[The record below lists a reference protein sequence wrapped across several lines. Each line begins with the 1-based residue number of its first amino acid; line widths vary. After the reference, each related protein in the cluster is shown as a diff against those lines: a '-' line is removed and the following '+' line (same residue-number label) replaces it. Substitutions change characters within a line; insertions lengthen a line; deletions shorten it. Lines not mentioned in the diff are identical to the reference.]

1 MVSRNRQSDPVC
13 TLVEDE
19 SALLG
24 AVARGD
30 LDEAQRIALLLI
42 ERQPTAGLPWK
53 VLGALLWEQG
63 DQMEAL
69 ATMWNS
75 VQLLPQDAEA
85 CCNLGFALTLLE
97 RFAEAERYFEQAIRI
112 DPGFSIAHYRL
123 GMCHFIQGRVA
134 QARLSL
140 ARGLEVKSNY
150 TPVDD
155 PQNHSNLLFVMSHDP
170 AADAATLLAEHLRF
184 GEEFEAPLR
193 ALWPRHKNERQPD
206 RTLQIG
212 FVSGDLYS
220 HPVGQFLEPILA
232 HLVRATDL
240 RLHGY
245 CTHSIDDDVSRA
257 LKTRFHRF
265 TAIDGMPDQAFYEK
279 VWGDRIDILIDLS
292 GHTGHNR
299 LPVFARKP
307 APVQVSWL
315 GYPGTTGLSAMDYYL
330 ADPCWLPPGRF
341 DHQFTEKLVYLPD
354 RWAFT
359 GHPSAGAVSPLPAL
373 ASGHLTF
380 GSFHRL
386 GKINAATVKL
396 WADLLTALPHT
407 RLQVAGILAGQESLL
422 LEQFLALGID
432 GARLTVLDRL
442 PMDRY
447 LRAHDK
453 VDINLD
459 ALAYSGAT
467 TTMYSLWM
475 GVPVLTIAGATPQA
489 NACAGILAHV
499 DLQAFVAGD
508 VDGLI
513 AAARYWSSHLQ
524 ELAALRARLRTRV
537 QLSPG
542 GNPEL
547 IAQHIRSALR
557 HMWHSWCLSE
567 PAASFD
573 TRHLADTDH
582 LTGTGDLGGSDLR
595 RRASR

>member
-1 MVSRNRQSDPVC
+1 V
-13 TLVEDE
+13 LAEGE

-24 AVARGD
+24 AIARGD
-30 LDEAQRIALLLI
+30 LDEAQRIAVVLI
-42 ERQPTAGLPWK
+42 ERHPTAGLAWK

-69 ATMWNS
+69 AAMWNS
-75 VQLLPQDAEA
+75 AQLLPQDAEA
-85 CCNLGFALTLLE
+85 HCNLGYTLTLLE

-123 GMCHFIQGRVA
+123 GMCCFTQGRVA
-134 QARLSL
+134 QARASL
-140 ARGLEVKSNY
+140 ARGLAVKSGY
-150 TPVDD
+150 TPNDD

-170 AADAATLLAEHLRF
+170 AVDAATLLGEHRCF
-184 GEEFEAPLR
+184 SEEFEAPLR
-193 ALWPRHKNERQPD
+193 ALWPRHTNERHRD
-206 RTLQIG
+206 RTLQVG
-212 FVSGDLYS
+212 FVSGDLYNHS
-220 HPVGQFLEPILA
+220 VGQFLEPILT

-265 TAIDGMPDQAFYEK
+265 SAIDGMPDQAFYEK
-279 VWGDRIDILIDLS
+279 VLSDQIDILIDLS

-373 ASGHLTF
+373 ANGHLTF

-386 GKINAATVKL
+386 GKINAVTVKL
-396 WADLLTALPHT
+396 WADLLTALPDT
-407 RLQVAGILAGQESLL
+407 KLQLAGILNGQESMLRD
-422 LEQFLALGID
+422 QFLALGID
-432 GARLTVLDRL
+432 GARLTVLGRL

-447 LRAHDK
+447 LQAHDK
-453 VDINLD
+453 VDITLD
-459 ALAYSGAT
+459 TLAYSGAT
-467 TTMYSLWM
+467 TTMHSLWM
-475 GVPVLTIAGATPQA
+475 GVPVLTVAGLTPQA

-499 DLQAFVAGD
+499 DLQAFVAAD
-508 VDGLI
+508 LDGLI
-513 AAARYWSSHLQ
+513 AAARYWRAHLQ
-524 ELAALRARLRTRV
+524 ELAALRARLRSRV

-547 IAQHIRSALR
+547 IAAHIRSALR
-557 HMWHSWCLSE
+557 HMWHSWCLNQ

-573 TRHLADTDH
+573 TRNLADTGH
-582 LTGTGDLGGSDLR
+582 LAGTGHLGSSDLR

>member
-1 MVSRNRQSDPVC
+1 MLSRNRQSDAVC
-13 TLVEDE
+13 TLAEDE

-30 LDEAQRIALLLI
+30 LDDAQRIAVVLI
-42 ERQPTAGLPWK
+42 ERHPTAGLAWK

-85 CCNLGFALTLLE
+85 HCNLGYTLTLLE

-123 GMCHFIQGRVA
+123 GMCCFTQGRVA

-140 ARGLEVKSNY
+140 ARGLAVKSGY
-150 TPVDD
+150 TPNDD
-155 PQNHSNLLFVMSHDP
+155 PQNHSNLVFVMSHDP
-170 AADAATLLAEHLRF
+170 AVDAATLLAEHLRF

-193 ALWPRHKNERQPD
+193 ASWPRHTNDRAPD
-206 RTLQIG
+206 RTLQVG
-212 FVSGDLYS
+212 FVSGDLHNHS
-220 HPVGQFLEPILA
+220 VGQFLEPLLA
-232 HLVRATDL
+232 HLARATDL
-240 RLHGY
+240 RLHAY
-245 CTHSIDDDVSRA
+245 CTNSIEDDVSRV
-257 LKTRFHRF
+257 LKPRFHRF
-265 TAIDGMPDQAFYEK
+265 TSIDGMSDASFQEK
-279 VWGDRIDILIDLS
+279 VLADRIDILIDLS

-315 GYPGTTGLSAMDYYL
+315 GYPGTTGLTAMDYYL

-359 GHPSAGAVSPLPAL
+359 GHPTAGAVSPLPAL
-373 ASGHLTF
+373 ETGHLTF

-396 WADLLTALPHT
+396 WADLLTALPDT
-407 RLQVAGILAGQESLL
+407 KLRVAGIANGQESLL
-422 LEQFLALGID
+422 RDQFLALGVD
-432 GARLTVLDRL
+432 DARLTVLGRQ

-447 LRAHDK
+447 LQAHAQ
-453 VDINLD
+453 VDIALD
-459 ALAYSGAT
+459 TLAYSGAT
-467 TTMYSLWM
+467 TTMHSLWM
-475 GVPVLTIAGATPQA
+475 GVPVLTMAGLTPQA

-499 DLQAFVAGD
+499 DLQAFVAAD
-508 VDGLI
+508 LDGLI
-513 AAARYWSSHLQ
+513 AAARYWSAHLQ
-524 ELAALRARLRTRV
+524 ELAALRAKLRSRV

-542 GNPEL
+542 GKPDL
-547 IAQHIRSALR
+547 IAAHIHCALR
-557 HMWHSWCLSE
+557 HMWRSWCVGKPPEVFYS
-567 PAASFD
+567 SVGV
-573 TRHLADTDH
+573 R
-582 LTGTGDLGGSDLR
+582 
-595 RRASR
+595 